1 MPTVSMCLT
10 EKTFRLNNQVLNEL
24 SNSLVLSDTASFWN
38 YGLELAGGVVRRE
51 LGDGLVELE
60 PHGLS
65 MMIPVSKD
73 NTTQQ
78 TNTLQYSSVESSR
91 IPACTD
97 LNKDPARRKPDL
109 TLPERV

>member
-1 MPTVSMCLT
+1 MYVY
-10 EKTFRLNNQVLNEL
+10 
-24 SNSLVLSDTASFWN
+24 NSLVLSDTASFWN

-65 MMIPVSKD
+65 TLSMMIPDSKD

-78 TNTLQYSSVESSR
+78 ANTLQYSSAESSR

-97 LNKDPARRKPDL
+97 LNKEPARRKPDL